1 MFKLDFVLDYIERYY
16 FPFLVGLGYETHY
29 DYRPYKITVWIDGND
44 LDYAQFF
51 SLSWERT
58 VPVDFYEGAVHFFS
72 VESEFLDGEKEIEI
86 IADEDAP
93 KDLLREISA
102 YLVSIMKNIFVHT
115 VATLAPDKWFVAP
128 NQPVTLFYRHTDFPI
143 TVDMRG
149 DPPVFVLTG
158 KSLPSQRLEVEVEP
172 PNLRSVLEIL
182 VNGENIPQ
190 NFRNLRKEV
199 AQHESELYQS
209 LG

>member
-1 MFKLDFVLDYIERYY
+1 MLKLDFVLDHIEKHY
-16 FPFLVGLGYETHY
+16 FPFLETLGYEVHY
-29 DYRPYKITVWIDGND
+29 DYRPYNIVVWVNGND
-44 LDYAQFF
+44 LDYAKFF

-58 VPVDFYEGAVHFFS
+58 VPVDFYENAVHSFL
-72 VESEFLDGEKEIEI
+72 VESEFLDGEKEFDV

-93 KDLLREISA
+93 KDLLREVNA
-102 YLVSIMKNIFVHT
+102 YLASIMKNIFVHT

-128 NQPVTLFYRHTDFPI
+128 NQPVTLFYRHADFPVS
-143 TVDMRG
+143 VDMRG

-158 KSLPSQRLEVEVEP
+158 KSLPSRRLEVEVDSA
-172 PNLRSVLEIL
+172 NLKSVLELL
-182 VNGENIPQ
+182 VKGEDIPR

-199 AQHESELYQS
+199 IQHEGELYQS